1 MAIFCRSARGH
12 TLIRVA
18 QKPEYPGFDSQ
29 VRQPGAAFLSVCP
42 NPTSEQFRKKNFWN
56 RAAKELHAA
65 YSGICA
71 YTATY
76 LPEQGS
82 VDHFLPKTLNPE
94 LAYEWSNFRLASG
107 RVNSCKSNQ
116 TNILD
121 PFDVDN
127 DWFEMD
133 IPSCLLRAKAGL
145 QSELRARINTTINSL
160 RLNADDYYV
169 QERCNILIDYAKGEI
184 SLSFLKRRYPFLAK
198 EIGRQNLALA
208 DLAVLFK
215 LP

>member
-1 MAIFCRSARGH
+1 MAIFRGSARGP

-18 QKPEYPGFDSQ
+18 QKPEYPGFNSQ

-42 NPTSEQFRKKNFWN
+42 SPTSEQFRKKNFWN

-82 VDHFLPKTLNPE
+82 VDHFVPKTVNPA
-94 LAYEWSNFRLASG
+94 LAYEWSNYRLASR
-107 RVNSCKSNQ
+107 RVNSCKGNQ

-121 PFDVDN
+121 PFHVDS

-133 IPSCLLRAKAGL
+133 IPSCLLKAKSGL
-145 QSELRARINTTINSL
+145 PNDLRGRINATINSL
-160 RLNADDYYV
+160 RLNDDDYYV
-169 QERCNILIDYAKGEI
+169 QERCNILIAYAKAEI
-184 SLSFLKRRYPFLAK
+184 NLNFLKRRYPFLAK
-198 EIGRQNLALA
+198 EVVRQNLGGASLAL
-208 DLAVLFK
+208 LFK

>member
-1 MAIFCRSARGH
+1 MAIFRGAARGR

-18 QKPEYPGFDSQ
+18 QKAEYPGFNSQ
-29 VRQPGAAFLSVCP
+29 VRQPGAAFVSACP
-42 NPTSEQFRKKNFWN
+42 NPTSEQFRKRNYWT

-71 YTATY
+71 YTAIY

-82 VDHFLPKTLNPE
+82 VDHFIPKTVNPA
-94 LAYEWSNFRLASG
+94 LAYEWSNYRLASG
-107 RVNSCKSNQ
+107 RVNSCKGSQ

-121 PFDVDN
+121 PFDVDS
-127 DWFEMD
+127 DWFELD

-145 QSELRARINTTINSL
+145 PNDLRARINTTINSL
-160 RLNADDYYV
+160 RLNDDDYYV

-184 SLSFLKRRYPFLAK
+184 SLNFLNRRYPFLAK
-198 EIGRQNLALA
+198 EVVRQNLGA
-208 DLAVLFK
+208 DLVLLFK
-215 LP
+215 L